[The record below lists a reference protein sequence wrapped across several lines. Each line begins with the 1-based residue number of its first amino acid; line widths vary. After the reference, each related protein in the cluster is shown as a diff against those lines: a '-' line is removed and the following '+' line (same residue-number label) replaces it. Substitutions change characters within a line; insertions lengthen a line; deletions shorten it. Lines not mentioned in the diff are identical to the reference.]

1 MTFKFS
7 NIKYLAGSKNISSI
21 ISEPFSDLS
30 LDFFNELSTK
40 IFKDKNSHNFR
51 DLVTFAFWCRKNNL
65 EKIKNNFVENNFR
78 IGLGKIFHLTPSNV
92 PIAFIYSFVFGML
105 SGNSNIIRVSN
116 PNLEQVQLLINLI
129 KKIFK
134 IKKFKK
140 ILTSNSFIHYEK
152 NTKISEYFSSFVDG
166 RIIWG
171 SNKTVDEFKKYKT
184 KTKCVDLLFSDKY
197 SLSFI
202 SSKKLQ
208 KLNKDQFLDLIK
220 KFYNDVFIMDQN
232 ACSSPH
238 LIVWEKKPLKN
249 MIEAFW
255 NELDKFVQTNYL
267 KSLSISSKKYL
278 TLNRYL
284 LDNEELKI
292 DKFKSAYINRIKLRK
307 LEKNIKNFRGFSGI
321 FFEYEIKKISDLNKI
336 LDRDFQTLSYFG
348 YDKIFFKKIF
358 KTQKFKGVDRIV
370 PIGGSLDINLIWDGI
385 NVINHLSRIVNIK

>member
-65 EKIKNNFVENNFR
+65 EKIKNNFVDNNFR

-92 PIAFIYSFVFGML
+92 PIAFIYSFVFGIL

-140 ILTSNSFIHYEK
+140 ILTSNAFIHYEK
-152 NTKISEYFSSFVDG
+152 NTNISEYFSSFVDG

-184 KTKCVDLLFSDKY
+184 K
-197 SLSFI
+197 
-202 SSKKLQ
+202 
-208 KLNKDQFLDLIK
+208 
-220 KFYNDVFIMDQN
+220 QN
-232 ACSSPH
+232 
-238 LIVWEKKPLKN
+238 V
-249 MIEAFW
+249 
-255 NELDKFVQTNYL
+255 
-267 KSLSISSKKYL
+267 
-278 TLNRYL
+278 
-284 LDNEELKI
+284 
-292 DKFKSAYINRIKLRK
+292 
-307 LEKNIKNFRGFSGI
+307 
-321 FFEYEIKKISDLNKI
+321 
-336 LDRDFQTLSYFG
+336 
-348 YDKIFFKKIF
+348 
-358 KTQKFKGVDRIV
+358 
-370 PIGGSLDINLIWDGI
+370 
-385 NVINHLSRIVNIK
+385 

>member
-7 NIKYLAGSKNISSI
+7 NIKYLAGSKNTACI

-30 LDFFNELSTK
+30 LDFFNELSLK

-65 EKIKNNFVENNFR
+65 EKIKKNFIDNNFR

-105 SGNSNIIRVSN
+105 SGNSNIVRVSN
-116 PNLEQVQLLINLI
+116 PNLEQVKLLINLI
-129 KKIFK
+129 KKIVK

-140 ILTSNSFIHYEK
+140 ILESNTFIHYEK
-152 NTKISEYFSSFVDG
+152 NTNISEYFSSFVDG

-171 SNKTVDEFKKYKT
+171 SNKTVDEFKKHKT

-208 KLNKDQFLDLIK
+208 KLSNDQFLDLIK

-238 LIVWEKKPLKN
+238 LIVWEKKPLKK
-249 MIEAFW
+249 MIEIFW
-255 NELDKFVQTNYL
+255 NELDKFVQTHYL

-278 TLNRYL
+278 TLNKYL
-284 LDNEELKI
+284 LDNEELKM
-292 DKFKSAYINRIKLRK
+292 DKFKRTYINRIKLRK

-321 FFEYEIKKISDLNKI
+321 FFEYEIRKISDLNKI
-336 LDRDFQTLSYFG
+336 LDRNFQTLSYFG
-348 YDKIFFKKIF
+348 YDKVFFEKIF

-370 PIGGSLDINLIWDGI
+370 PIGGSLDIDLIWDGI
-385 NVINHLSRIVNIK
+385 NVINHLSRVVNIK

>member
-1 MTFKFS
+1 MTFNFS
-7 NIKYLAGSKNISSI
+7 NIKYLAGSKNTACI

-30 LDFFNELSTK
+30 LDFFNELSLK
-40 IFKDKNSHNFR
+40 IFKDKNSHQFR
-51 DLVTFAFWCRKNNL
+51 DLITFAFWCRKNNL
-65 EKIKNNFVENNFR
+65 EKIKKNFIDNNFR

-105 SGNSNIIRVSN
+105 SGNSNIVRVSN
-116 PNLEQVQLLINLI
+116 PNLEQVKLLINLI
-129 KKIFK
+129 KRIVK

-140 ILTSNSFIHYEK
+140 ILASNAFIHYEK
-152 NTKISEYFSSFVDG
+152 NTNISEYFSSFVDG

-171 SNKTVDEFKKYKT
+171 SNKTVDEFKKHKT

-208 KLNKDQFLDLIK
+208 KLSNDQFLDLIK

-238 LIVWEKKPLKN
+238 LIVWEKKPLKK
-249 MIEAFW
+249 MVEVFW
-255 NELDKFVQTNYL
+255 NELDKFVQTHYL

-278 TLNRYL
+278 TLNKYL
-284 LDNEELKI
+284 LDNEELKM
-292 DKFKSAYINRIKLRK
+292 DKFKRTYINRVKLRK

-321 FFEYEIKKISDLNKI
+321 FFEYEIRKISDLNKI
-336 LDRDFQTLSYFG
+336 LDRNFQTLSYFG
-348 YDKIFFKKIF
+348 YDKVFFEKIF

-370 PIGGSLDINLIWDGI
+370 PIGGSLDIDLIWDGI
-385 NVINHLSRIVNIK
+385 NVINHLSRVVNIK

>member
-51 DLVTFAFWCRKNNL
+51 DLVTFAFWCRKSNL
-65 EKIKNNFVENNFR
+65 EKIKNNFVDNNFR

-116 PNLEQVQLLINLI
+116 PNLEQVKLLINLI
-129 KKIFK
+129 KRIVK

-140 ILTSNSFIHYEK
+140 ILASNAFIHYEK
-152 NTKISEYFSSFVDG
+152 NTNISEYFSSFVDG

-171 SNKTVDEFKKYKT
+171 SNITVDEFKKYKT

-370 PIGGSLDINLIWDGI
+370 PVGGSLDINLIWDGI
-385 NVINHLSRIVNIK
+385 NVINHLSRIVNIE

>member
-65 EKIKNNFVENNFR
+65 EKIKNNFVDNNFR

-92 PIAFIYSFVFGML
+92 PIAFIYSFVFGIL

-140 ILTSNSFIHYEK
+140 ILTSNAFIHYEK
-152 NTKISEYFSSFVDG
+152 NTNISEYFSSFVDG